1 MRGPARTGE
10 DRRQAACRR
19 ALESLHALIWR
30 PIAEQVG
37 DATEMI
43 VVPAGSLHTI
53 PFSALFDGD
62 RYLAES
68 AAISVLP
75 TASLLP
81 VLSQQPEMPGR
92 GVSVLAVPDRIA
104 PEIEAEASL
113 LRDAMPDASVIVG
126 DGATT
131 AVARDHASRAG
142 LLHLACH
149 GAFPPDNPLAAG
161 LKFADRW
168 ITVREVLGW
177 RIPGSVVV
185 LSGCE
190 TGRSSTDTSEEQYG
204 FGRAFFVAG
213 ARGLVVSLWIAHDAS
228 TRGLM
233 SEMYRA
239 IAPDAAPSEIHAAL
253 VSAQRSQ
260 ICAGIHPAFWSNF
273 IYLGA

>member
-1 MRGPARTGE
+1 MDTVWGIAVSKRNPFE
-10 DRRQAACRR
+10 QLYAC
-19 ALESLHALIWR
+19 
-30 PIAEQVG
+30 VC
-37 DATEMI
+37 
-43 VVPAGSLHTI
+43 
-53 PFSALFDGD
+53 
-62 RYLAES
+62 RYLSPS
-68 AAISVLP
+68 AIP
-75 TASLLP
+75 LL
-81 VLSQQPEMPGR
+81 
-92 GVSVLAVPDRIA
+92 IA
-104 PEIEAEASL
+104 
-113 LRDAMPDASVIVG
+113 G
-126 DGATT
+126 
-131 AVARDHASRAG
+131 
-142 LLHLACH
+142 
-149 GAFPPDNPLAAG
+149 LAAG